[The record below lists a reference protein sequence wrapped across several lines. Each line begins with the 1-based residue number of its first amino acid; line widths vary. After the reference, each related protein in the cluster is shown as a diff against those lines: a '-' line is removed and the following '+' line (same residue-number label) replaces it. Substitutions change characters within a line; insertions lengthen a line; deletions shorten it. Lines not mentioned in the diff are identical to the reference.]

1 MTEYRIMEMFE
12 EIKSLIIGKPKEEKW
27 IGVNEASEYCGVS
40 TATLRRHVS
49 DNKLS
54 ASTQT
59 GKLLFKKSDLE
70 DWLNG

>member
-1 MTEYRIMEMFE
+1 MEFRIIELLK
-12 EIKSLIIGKPKEEKW
+12 EIKDLLISKPEHTDKW
-27 IGVNEASEYCGVS
+27 MGINEASEYCGVS